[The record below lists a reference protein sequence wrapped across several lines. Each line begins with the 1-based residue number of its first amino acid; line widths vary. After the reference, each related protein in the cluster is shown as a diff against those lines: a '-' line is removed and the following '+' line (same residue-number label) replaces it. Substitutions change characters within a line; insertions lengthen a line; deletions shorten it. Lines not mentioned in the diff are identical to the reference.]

1 MSTEISALNNRPVII
16 GGGAAGLMTALQMAP
31 EPVLLL
37 SKAPLGAEASSLWA
51 QGGLAAAM
59 GDDDAPALHLA
70 DTLAAGAGLCDEA
83 VANRIVHAAPA
94 AVEHL
99 ARLGVAFDRRPDG
112 GWRLGLEAAH
122 GRNRIVHATGDG
134 TGREIMRALIAA
146 VRRCPTI
153 TLLEGVEARSLIVE
167 DNAIKGVLA
176 VNAQG
181 PLVIDTG
188 RVVIATG
195 GIGGLFLDSTNPA
208 GCFGQGLAL
217 AARAGAKLSDL
228 EFIQFHPT
236 AFDGPS
242 RPMPLVTEAVR
253 GDGAILIDDTGQ
265 RFMADQPG
273 AELAPRD
280 IVARAVWRRRAEGHR
295 VFLDARKHPGAE
307 FAKRYPVIS
316 AFCKMAGID
325 PATDPIPVRPAV
337 HYHMGGISVDIEGR
351 STVNGLW
358 ACGEVSRTGLHGANR
373 LASNSLME
381 AIVCAQWVAESVQ
394 GASRGPLKT
403 RAANAPPASVRPFRR
418 AADPVARP
426 RRAARPARHR
436 TRDPRPLSARQRP
449 QRGSRSRA
457 GRTDDRGRRL
467 AARGKPRRAFPQRF
481 SGRPGLGGAVYPS
494 RLRTRSTPRATSLK
508 PDLCLSGVP
517 SRDAYAA
524 SAPHVRAAGSN
535 RPARRPRPR
544 RRHHRGCDRPGRP
557 AAPRWCCARASP
569 ASWPGSTSRAVR
581 FSSSIL
587 PSGSPP
593 SGLTAAWWRRAM

>member
-1 MSTEISALNNRPVII
+1 MSTDISALSNRPVII
-16 GGGAAGLMTALQMAP
+16 GGGAAGLMAALQLAP

-70 DTLAAGAGLCDEA
+70 DTIAAGAGLCDEA
-83 VANRIVHAAPA
+83 IAGRIVDAAPA

-99 ARLGVAFDRRPDG
+99 ARLGVAFDRRADG

-134 TGREIMRALIAA
+134 TGREIMRALIAS
-146 VRRCPTI
+146 VRRCPSI
-153 TLLEGVEARSLIVE
+153 TLLEGVEARGLIVE

-176 VNAQG
+176 ATADG

-188 RVVIATG
+188 RVVLATG

-217 AARAGAKLSDL
+217 AARAGATLSDL
-228 EFIQFHPT
+228 EFVQFHPT

-253 GDGAILIDDTGQ
+253 GDGATLIDETGL

-280 IVARAVWRRRAEGHR
+280 IVARAVWHRRAEGHR

-316 AFCKMAGID
+316 AFCRMAGID
-325 PATDPIPVRPAV
+325 PAIDPIPVRPAV
-337 HYHMGGISVDIEGR
+337 HYHMGGIAVDIEGR
-351 STVNGLW
+351 STVDGLW

-381 AIVCAQWVAESVQ
+381 AIVCAAWVAQSVKA
-394 GASRGPLKT
+394 ASRGPLRT
-403 RAANAPPASVRPFRR
+403 RPSRMLPP
-418 AADPVARP
+418 AADPSAVRPILSHGLGVLRDRHGIERAIRSLYPIASGTSAASDPALVGLMIAVAAYKREE
-426 RRAARPARHR
+426 
-436 TRDPRPLSARQRP
+436 S
-449 QRGSRSRA
+449 RG
-457 GRTDDRGRRL
+457 GHYRTDFPDTLPAAEPSSLTLADAL
-467 AARGKPRRAFPQRF
+467 AAIGEI
-481 SGRPGLGGAVYPS
+481 VE
-494 RLRTRSTPRATSLK
+494 TSS
-508 PDLCLSGVP
+508 LSVG
-517 SRDAYAA
+517 
-524 SAPHVRAAGSN
+524 SA
-535 RPARRPRPR
+535 
-544 RRHHRGCDRPGRP
+544 
-557 AAPRWCCARASP
+557 
-569 ASWPGSTSRAVR
+569 
-581 FSSSIL
+581 L
-587 PSGSPP
+587 P
-593 SGLTAAWWRRAM
+593 

>member
-1 MSTEISALNNRPVII
+1 MSTEISSLDNLPVII

-31 EPVLLL
+31 EQVVLL

-59 GDDDAPALHLA
+59 GEDDDPALHLA

-83 VANRIVHAAPA
+83 VASRIVHAAPA
-94 AVEHL
+94 SVEHL
-99 ARLGVAFDRRPDG
+99 ARLGVGFDRRADG

-146 VRRCPTI
+146 VRCCPSI

-181 PLVIDTG
+181 PLTINTS

-195 GIGGLFLDSTNPA
+195 GIGGLFQDSTNPA

-217 AARAGAKLSDL
+217 AAHAGATLADL

-295 VFLDARKHPGAE
+295 VFLDARQHPGAE
-307 FAKRYPVIS
+307 FSKRYPVIS

-325 PATDPIPVRPAV
+325 PAAHPIPVRPAV
-337 HYHMGGISVDIEGR
+337 HYHMGGIAVDIDGR
-351 STVNGLW
+351 SSVGGLW

-381 AIVCAQWVAESVQ
+381 AIVCAQWVVESVK
-394 GASRGPLKT
+394 GSRSDALKS
-403 RAANAPPASVRPFRR
+403 RSVPALPPASDPSAVRPILSQGLGVLRERHGIERAIRSLYPLASFHNA
-418 AADPVARP
+418 AADPAMVGLMNAV
-426 RRAARPARHR
+426 
-436 TRDPRPLSARQRP
+436 SAWLREES
-449 QRGSRSRA
+449 RGGHFRN
-457 GRTDDRGRRL
+457 D
-467 AARGKPRRAFPQRF
+467 FPDA
-481 SGRPGLGGAVYPS
+481 LPS
-494 RLRTRSTPRATSLK
+494 
-508 PDLCLSGVP
+508 
-517 SRDAYAA
+517 
-524 SAPHVRAAGSN
+524 
-535 RPARRPRPR
+535 
-544 RRHHRGCDRPGRP
+544 
-557 AAPRWCCARASP
+557 AAPSFISLADALDTARDIVET
-569 ASWPGSTSRAVR
+569 GSQSVGSA
-581 FSSSIL
+581 L
-587 PSGSPP
+587 P
-593 SGLTAAWWRRAM
+593 